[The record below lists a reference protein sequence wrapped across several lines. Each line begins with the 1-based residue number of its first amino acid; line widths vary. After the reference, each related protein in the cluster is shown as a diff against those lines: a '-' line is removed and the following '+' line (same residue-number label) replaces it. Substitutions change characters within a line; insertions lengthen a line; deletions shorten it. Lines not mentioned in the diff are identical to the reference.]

1 MILNPEP
8 NVRPLSIRPPENTCP
23 SNTAR
28 SRSSRGESSNPA
40 HLPIDSTTLEAS
52 PNPSADNPPVNPE
65 ARPQK
70 KQRVHVAASEST
82 PTTITASALTPIGGH
97 PTEVPTTDESDSD
110 HRSRPVNPKARPPP
124 AAVTNPVASASG
136 RPRPSPSPERPLVP
150 GSQPVT
156 LLCHHLQP
164 SIIAFAHGPAVKTTR

>member
-82 PTTITASALTPIGGH
+82 PTTITASALTPIGAT
-97 PTEVPTTDESDSD
+97 PQRFQQPMSLTQTIEVGQLIPKQD
-110 HRSRPVNPKARPPP
+110 HHR
-124 AAVTNPVASASG
+124 
-136 RPRPSPSPERPLVP
+136 
-150 GSQPVT
+150 
-156 LLCHHLQP
+156 LQ
-164 SIIAFAHGPAVKTTR
+164 